1 MDTNL
6 LNNIFI
12 KYPKELEEYTHIEK
26 DKIEIIPHGCFIV
39 YISKK
44 NLVKKGGFLKRVINE
59 DIIELINMYKKR
71 KWFIYTKDYILFY
84 KIPDYNKFKKTLL
97 NMVKNNFSNEK
108 ELINNS
114 KIKIIK
120 MDSAE
125 NT

>member
-1 MDTNL
+1 MDTNI

-12 KYPKELEEYTHIEK
+12 KYPKELEDYTHIEK

-59 DIIELINMYKKR
+59 DIVELINMYKKR
-71 KWFIYTKDYILFY
+71 KWFIYTKDYVLFY
-84 KIPDYNKFKKTLL
+84 KIPDYNQFKKTLL
-97 NMVKNNFSNEK
+97 NMVKTNFSNEK